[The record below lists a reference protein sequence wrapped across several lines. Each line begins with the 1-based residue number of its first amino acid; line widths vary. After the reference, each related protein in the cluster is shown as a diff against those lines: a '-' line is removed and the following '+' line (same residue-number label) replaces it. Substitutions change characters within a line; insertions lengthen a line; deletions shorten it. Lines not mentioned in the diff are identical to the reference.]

1 MTNPFEDENGSYF
14 VLCNE
19 EGQHSLW
26 PDFADVPE
34 GWTKRF
40 GPESRSTC
48 LAFVEKNWT
57 DMRPASLAREMADEA
72 TKMQ

>member
-48 LAFVEKNWT
+48 LAFVEKKL
-57 DMRPASLAREMADEA
+57 DGYASCEPRESDGG
-72 TKMQ
+72 